1 MKMDLEKNPDLE
13 IPTTV
18 PSIANMDDNKVV
30 TRLSFN
36 DVDQLSDGS
45 MKTAPKDVDTL
56 EQLSIER
63 NLQRK
68 LEEAMDEDEDEEG
81 KDKIKI
87 HMDENVTLD
96 DIFDLDKDLNASV
109 DNLDLGAEDL

>member
-1 MKMDLEKNPDLE
+1 MDLESNPDLG

-18 PSIANMDDNKVV
+18 PSIANIDDDKVI

-36 DVDQLSDGS
+36 DTDQLSDGS
-45 MKTAPKDVDTL
+45 VKTAPKDVDTL

-68 LEEAMDEDEDEEG
+68 LEEALEDEDSDDEG

-96 DIFDLDKDLNASV
+96 DIFDLDKNINSSI